1 MNEKLFLRN
10 FSNIQN
16 KTVTLRINY
25 FKGKFKQSVI
35 SYLVVYGPNFIF
47 DIQALHIQWSRPL
60 WKFIEA
66 TLLFD
71 PGKVCHR
78 KSTMQILVSNF
89 LVCLGLVCLIGFFCE
104 IIVLL
109 RIFRLVLNKIGVK
122 LPLIACANTLSLLE
136 VYLIT

>member
-1 MNEKLFLRN
+1 MRTILSY
-10 FSNIQN
+10 FSNSQN
-16 KTVTLRINY
+16 KFCIRWRH
-25 FKGKFKQSVI
+25 KK
-35 SYLVVYGPNFIF
+35 
-47 DIQALHIQWSRPL
+47 HIQKYEALKYSHRNTAWSRPL